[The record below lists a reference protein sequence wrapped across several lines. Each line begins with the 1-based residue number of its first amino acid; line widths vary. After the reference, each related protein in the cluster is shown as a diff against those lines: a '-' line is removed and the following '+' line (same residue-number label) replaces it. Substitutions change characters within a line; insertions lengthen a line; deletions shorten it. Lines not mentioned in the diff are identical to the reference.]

1 MIGHAIKTNLIYS
14 NKKLI
19 DRNLDSSDNGYNYV
33 AYLRNKDTKQVSR
46 INLDSDLKKSQN
58 KYEKLFALDEGDY
71 STGVIGHTGL
81 NKWWS
86 PHVQQNGIVGL
97 NDLYELIAEYCQ
109 KSLHIYDKT
118 ALNEKDLSLLT
129 RK

>member
-1 MIGHAIKTNLIYS
+1 MFCINIPVGYIKVVVGS
-14 NKKLI
+14 N
-19 DRNLDSSDNGYNYV
+19 DRIVN
-33 AYLRNKDTKQVSR
+33 
-46 INLDSDLKKSQN
+46 
-58 KYEKLFALDEGDY
+58 
-71 STGVIGHTGL
+71 
-81 NKWWS
+81 
-86 PHVQQNGIVGL
+86 VQQNGIVGL

>member
-1 MIGHAIKTNLIYS
+1 LKQS
-14 NKKLI
+14 QKK
-19 DRNLDSSDNGYNYV
+19 Y
-33 AYLRNKDTKQVSR
+33 K
-46 INLDSDLKKSQN
+46 
-58 KYEKLFALDEGDY
+58 KLFALDDGDY
-71 STGVIGHTGL
+71 STGLIGHTGL

-86 PHVQQNGIVGL
+86 PHVQKNGIVGI